1 MIKIEFIEAQQLL
14 LDSFKLGKKLYDAGF
29 IPTHAISL
37 WRGGTPVGLGV
48 DNFFRLKGHFITHTT
63 VATASYSGI
72 NSQDEIIIKGL
83 EHLIE
88 RISREDKL
96 LIIDDIYDS
105 GETIDALINTIKKM
119 ARANTPET
127 IVVACVYNKIRSRRV
142 SLPITAVTDKENH
155 WISFP
160 HEISDLHFPDDPQ
173 ENKLKEKSQKLFDI
187 LHETDKFPC
196 TEKTQSNDVPF
207 ITPST
212 LLEDALKLGANI
224 YHDGFIPDFIIAIWK
239 NGICT
244 AIPIHEYYKYQ
255 LKISGNKHKV
265 PDHIAINTDISPASF
280 KSNVIGIS
288 YLEENINAD
297 DKILL
302 IDTVFH
308 TGRLVNQTIEK
319 LKQTLRRNLTIENI
333 RVAALYYYPKSDI
346 TQTEQPYYNKPH
358 YYLHKI
364 NQSIIL
370 PHEIHKLPHPK
381 KWLDENWK
389 ELSDVI
395 FAE

>member
-1 MIKIEFIEAQQLL
+1 MVKIEFIQPEELV
-14 LDSFKLGKKLYDAGF
+14 LDSFKLGKKLYDNGF

-63 VATASYSGI
+63 VATSSYKGI
-72 NSQDEIIIKGL
+72 NSHDEIIIKGL
-83 EHLIE
+83 EHLIQ

-105 GETIDALINTIKKM
+105 GETINALINAIKKT

-127 IVVACVYNKIRSRRV
+127 IVVACVYNKIRERRI
-142 SLPITAVTDKENH
+142 SLPITSVADKENN

-160 HEISDLHFPDDPQ
+160 HEISDLCFPDDP
-173 ENKLKEKSQKLFDI
+173 EETKLREKSETIFDI
-187 LHETDKFPC
+187 LHETGNFPR
-196 TEKTQSNDVPF
+196 TEMAKSENPPF
-207 ITPST
+207 IFPKT
-212 LLEDALKLGANI
+212 LLEDSLKLAVNI
-224 YHDGFIPDFIIAIWK
+224 YRDGFIPDFIIAIWK

-244 AIPIHEYYKYQ
+244 AIPVHEYYKYK
-255 LKISGNKHKV
+255 LKTSGNNHKI

-280 KSNVIGIS
+280 KSNVIGVS

-297 DKILL
+297 DKILI

-308 TGRLVNQTIEK
+308 TGRLINQTIEK
-319 LKQTLRRNLTIENI
+319 LKETLRRNLTIENI
-333 RVAALYYYPKSDI
+333 RVAALYYYPESDI

-364 NQSIIL
+364 SQSIIL
-370 PHEIHKLPHPK
+370 PHEIHKLHYPE
-381 KWLDENWK
+381 KWLNENWK
-389 ELSDVI
+389 ELAGTI
-395 FAE
+395 YN

>member
-207 ITPST
+207 ITPSN

-244 AIPIHEYYKYQ
+244 AIPVHEYYKYQ

-333 RVAALYYYPKSDI
+333 RVAALYYNPKSDI

>member
-63 VATASYSGI
+63 VATASYSGL

-333 RVAALYYYPKSDI
+333 RVAALYYNPKSDI

-381 KWLDENWK
+381 KWLDENWE